1 MGRVGGFGVTRLGV
15 DGVYHGL
22 VIDHGLV
29 AQRGGDCGRGGAET
43 AAEPGD
49 GGVPVEKRGCATGR
63 LGDFRK

>member
-29 AQRGGDCGRGGAET
+29 AQRGGDCGRGGAEKD
-43 AAEPGD
+43 GD
-49 GGVPVEKRGCATGR
+49 LHVSLTCHSV
-63 LGDFRK
+63 